1 VLANYPTHPASSDI
15 LLPLQESLNLAGR
28 SQEFDNYLADY
39 KRSNPESKGIESV
52 EYETAKNLYFN
63 QDYTR
68 AIQRLMAYTTQYPT
82 SPRVTEANYYLA
94 EATYRLKN
102 FTDALRLYYLINQD
116 QAFAFANKVVA
127 RIAELEFKQGT
138 FDKAVPAYQR
148 LSKIASNKKEQNVAW
163 NGLMESYFFLQQ
175 YDSAKSYAETILQ
188 SGSVN
193 AGAINKAS
201 LYLGKIAKALGDFE
215 SAKDEFIATINAAQD
230 EHGAEAKY
238 LLGELFYLTKEHKQ
252 CYETLV
258 SLNTDFANYPEWVG
272 KSYLLLS
279 DNFLAG
285 GDPFNAKAVL
295 KSLVDNFPIETIR
308 RTAAEK
314 LNALDQIEIQRLQ
327 KMKSDTLENER

>member
-1 VLANYPTHPASSDI
+1 
-15 LLPLQESLNLAGR
+15 
-28 SQEFDNYLADY
+28 
-39 KRSNPESKGIESV
+39 
-52 EYETAKNLYFN
+52 
-63 QDYTR
+63 
-68 AIQRLMAYTTQYPT
+68 
-82 SPRVTEANYYLA
+82 
-94 EATYRLKN
+94 
-102 FTDALRLYYLINQD
+102 
-116 QAFAFANKVVA
+116 
-127 RIAELEFKQGT
+127 
-138 FDKAVPAYQR
+138 
-148 LSKIASNKKEQNVAW
+148 
-163 NGLMESYFFLQQ
+163 
-175 YDSAKSYAETILQ
+175 
-188 SGSVN
+188 
-193 AGAINKAS
+193 
-201 LYLGKIAKALGDFE
+201 LGKIAKALGDFE

-295 KSLVDNFPIETIR
+295 KSLVDNFPIETIK